1 MNEKEVKKLVKRQ
14 EDIITILTNDDDY
27 YLDLLEEF
35 YDISVKLNFKE
46 KEKK

>member
-46 KEKK
+46 KELK